1 LVFIKAFGTFR
12 GIFYSFT
19 RKTILVPLLDY
30 EEEEDDEDEP
40 HVAAVDKS
48 TSEEP
53 STFLSESP
61 TPRTKAK
68 PVVAAGP
75 FHHRLATPKDV
86 DTHAKVS
93 EALRRVDG
101 PGAAAT
107 KNPEAESRDSDEEEE
122 EEQEDSEEEEEEMEE
137 EEEEKT
143 DRELAKR
150 LKEGEEDVDEGEEE
164 VSLRW
169 KSDLATKARDA
180 FYTRQSGTANLRK
193 LVYGQQQVNT
203 DIN

>member
-1 LVFIKAFGTFR
+1 M
-12 GIFYSFT
+12 
-19 RKTILVPLLDY
+19 PLLDY
-30 EEEEDDEDEP
+30 EEEEDEEDEP
-40 HVAAVDKS
+40 NVAAVDMS

-53 STFLSESP
+53 STTFPSGSP
-61 TPRTKAK
+61 TPRLKAK

-86 DTHAKVS
+86 DTHAKVA
-93 EALRRVDG
+93 EALRKVDG
-101 PGAAAT
+101 PM
-107 KNPEAESRDSDEEEE
+107 KNHESSDSDEEEE
-122 EEQEDSEEEEEEMEE
+122 EEQDSEEEEEEMEE
-137 EEEEKT
+137 EEEDEKT
-143 DRELAKR
+143 DPELAKR
-150 LKEGEEDVDEGEEE
+150 LREGEEDGEEE

-203 DIN
+203 DIYFIPFLVMIFFKHCLLLRKSNDFVK

>member
-1 LVFIKAFGTFR
+1 MY
-12 GIFYSFT
+12 FY
-19 RKTILVPLLDY
+19 RHLLLRQETILVPLLDY
-30 EEEEDDEDEP
+30 EEEEEEDEEDEP
-40 HVAAVDKS
+40 NVAAVDKS
-48 TSEEP
+48 TSEAP
-53 STFLSESP
+53 STFPSESP

-75 FHHRLATPKDV
+75 FHHRLATPRDV
-86 DTHAKVS
+86 DTHAKVA
-93 EALRRVDG
+93 EALRKVDG
-101 PGAAAT
+101 PM
-107 KNPEAESRDSDEEEE
+107 KNHESSDSDEEEE
-122 EEQEDSEEEEEEMEE
+122 EEQDSEEEMEE

-143 DRELAKR
+143 DPELAKR
-150 LKEGEEDVDEGEEE
+150 LREGEEDVDEGEE

-203 DIN
+203 GIN

>member
-1 LVFIKAFGTFR
+1 MT
-12 GIFYSFT
+12 
-19 RKTILVPLLDY
+19 LVPLLDY

-40 HVAAVDKS
+40 HIICGDMP
-48 TSEEP
+48 TSEES
-53 STFLSESP
+53 STTFPSESP
-61 TPRTKAK
+61 TPRPKAK

-75 FHHRLATPKDV
+75 FHHRLATPRDV
-86 DTHAKVS
+86 DTHAKVA
-93 EALRRVDG
+93 EALRKVDG
-101 PGAAAT
+101 PI
-107 KNPEAESRDSDEEEE
+107 KNQESDSDEEEE
-122 EEQEDSEEEEEEMEE
+122 EEEDSEEEEQK

-143 DRELAKR
+143 DPELAKR
-150 LKEGEEDVDEGEEE
+150 LREGEEDGEEE

-203 DIN
+203 NINLCHF

>member
-1 LVFIKAFGTFR
+1 
-12 GIFYSFT
+12 
-19 RKTILVPLLDY
+19 VPLLDY

-40 HVAAVDKS
+40 HVASVDMA
-48 TSEEP
+48 TPAEQTNIPSEN
-53 STFLSESP
+53 P

-75 FHHRLATPKDV
+75 FHHRLATPRDV
-86 DTHAKVS
+86 DTHAKVA
-93 EALRRVDG
+93 EALRKVDG
-101 PGAAAT
+101 PM
-107 KNPEAESRDSDEEEE
+107 KNHESSDSEEEEEE
-122 EEQEDSEEEEEEMEE
+122 EEQDSEEEEEEMEE
-137 EEEEKT
+137 EEVEKT
-143 DRELAKR
+143 DSELAKR
-150 LKEGEEDVDEGEEE
+150 LREGEEDVDEGEEE

-203 DIN
+203 DINLCHF